1 MLQQDAPDDYVIA
14 TGRQFSV
21 RQFVQQA
28 GREIGLEIEF
38 CGTGLDEQGVVI
50 KVDLDKIN
58 AVLADRHIAT
68 SRLKP
73 GAVVVKVDPRYFRP
87 TEVETLL
94 GDASKAREKL
104 GWQPQ
109 TSFEELVAEMARADL
124 LLAAKDQIV
133 NQAGFIV
140 HEPRE

>member
-21 RQFVQQA
+21 RQFVEQA

-38 CGTGLDEQGVVI
+38 RGVGLEEQGVVS
-50 KVDLDKIN
+50 KLNLDKAN
-58 AVLADRHIAT
+58 AILADRHIAA
-68 SRLKP
+68 SRLQP

-94 GDASKAREKL
+94 GDAGKAREKL

-109 TSFEELVAEMARADL
+109 ISFEELVTEMAREDL